1 MIYEIL
7 AILPS
12 KYSDTEI
19 EGVIRNT
26 NTLLE
31 NAGAKVAKA
40 EVLGKLKLAYPVK
53 QNRHGVY
60 VLTFVEADGTV
71 MAKVD
76 QDLRLSD
83 DVVRHVIV
91 KREEGIPSV
100 TFRPTSYQPPLT
112 SEGKRAS
119 ATEDRPARSKTHAP
133 AAEEGEK
140 KKITVEELDR
150 KLDEILDTDL
160 GNV

>member
-7 AILPS
+7 SILPS

-19 EGVIRNT
+19 EGIVQAT

-31 NAGAKVAKA
+31 NAGAKVVKA

-60 VLTFVEADGTV
+60 VLTYVEAETAV

-83 DVVRHVIV
+83 DIVRHVMV
-91 KREEGIPSV
+91 KRPAGIPV
-100 TFRPTSYQPPLT
+100 TTFRPTSYQPPLT

-119 ATEDRPARSKTHAP
+119 AEDRPARAKVAVPT
-133 AAEEGEK
+133 EGEVK
-140 KKITVEELDR
+140 QKITTEELDR

>member
-19 EGVIRNT
+19 EGLVQNT
-26 NTLLE
+26 NALLE
-31 NAGAKVAKA
+31 NAGAKVAKT

-60 VLTFVEADGTV
+60 VLTYVEAAAEA
-71 MAKVD
+71 MKKID

-83 DVVRHVIV
+83 DIVRHVMV
-91 KREEGIPSV
+91 KRPAGIPAT
-100 TFRPTSYQPPLT
+100 TFRPSSYQPPLT
-112 SEGKRAS
+112 PEGKRAS
-119 ATEDRPARSKTHAP
+119 AEDRPARAKAAAP
-133 AAEEGEK
+133 SEGEAK
-140 KKITVEELDR
+140 QKITVEELDR